1 LIKSKG
7 NGEYATPAVIMHV
20 VGRIKCTV
28 ETIMDRKEEEG
39 ITLASLAQGAFHV

>member
-7 NGEYATPAVIMHV
+7 NGEYATPAVIMHA

-28 ETIMDRKEEEG
+28 ETIMDRKEEE